1 MSAHSAH
8 APASPVGGKLLTP
21 GYLLLLAVAAVG
33 MGLALWRFTVGLGP
47 TTAMSDGY
55 PWGIWIAFDVVT
67 GTAMGAGGYA
77 LAILVYV
84 LNQGR
89 YHPLVRGALV
99 TTALG
104 YTIASLSIVL
114 DVGRW
119 WHLWKIPVA
128 VNHWNGNSALLE
140 VALCVMSYMVVAW
153 LEVTT
158 PILGDLKASSERPRL
173 AALARALHPGLK
185 KALPFLIAL
194 GVLLPTMHQSSL
206 GTLMLLTSRLHPL
219 WHSSWLPL
227 LFLLSCIGMGYGGVI
242 LESTISNRAFKRE
255 AESPLL
261 ARLSRVVA
269 GVMLAYVVLRIAD
282 VAGRGAMAGAPVG
295 FVLLFGI
302 ELFLFTVPALFLWSD
317 LRRNPGVQFGSAFGL
332 VFAGALYRFDTY
344 LVAYQPGSNW
354 SYFPSVPELLMTFG
368 LVAAELAAYIFIV
381 RRFPVLGGR
390 PLGQRAS

>member
-1 MSAHSAH
+1 MSADAH
-8 APASPVGGKLLTP
+8 PSPVGGKILTP
-21 GYLLLLAVAAVG
+21 SYLVLLAVALVG
-33 MGLALWRFTVGLGP
+33 AGFSLWRFTVGLGP

-77 LAILVYV
+77 LAILIYI

-89 YHPLVRGALV
+89 YHPLIRGALV

-119 WHLWKIPVA
+119 WQLWKIPFFVS
-128 VNHWNGNSALLE
+128 HWNGNSALLE

-153 LEVTT
+153 LEVST
-158 PILGDLKASSERPRL
+158 PILGDLKRAKDSPRL
-173 AALARALHPGLK
+173 SALAKTLHPGLK

-206 GTLMLLTSRLHPL
+206 GTLMMLTTRLHPL
-219 WHSSWLPL
+219 WHSSMLPL
-227 LFLLSCIGMGYGGVI
+227 LFLISCVGMGYGGVI
-242 LESTISNRAFKRE
+242 LESTVSHRSFRRT

-261 ARLSRVVA
+261 ARLSKVVA
-269 GVMLAYVVLRIAD
+269 VVMLVYVVLRLGD
-282 VAGRGAMAGAPVG
+282 VVARG
-295 FVLLFGI
+295 VLAESSSGYVFLFGV
-302 ELFLFTVPALFLWSD
+302 ELFLFALPALFLWTD
-317 LRRNPGVQFGSAFGL
+317 LRKNPGVQFGSAFAL
-332 VFAGALYRFDTY
+332 VLAGALYRFDTY
-344 LVAYQPGSNW
+344 IVAYDAGNTW

-368 LVAAELAAYIFIV
+368 LVATELAVYIYIV
-381 RRFPVLGGR
+381 KRFPILAGR
-390 PLGQRAS
+390 ST